1 MASHAAGR
9 LEEIR
14 ECATAGSVGGW
25 SNLRRYLCT
34 ANGADFVDR
43 AVYGEA
49 LEDEAGEILAD
60 FVDPDYWN
68 RSTEAQRELRR
79 RLGRLVDELATT
91 GQA

>member
-1 MASHAAGR
+1 MAAVDR

-14 ECATAGSVGGW
+14 ECATAGASGGW

-34 ANGADFVDR
+34 ANGAEFVDR

-68 RSTEAQRELRR
+68 RGDAARAELRR
-79 RLGRLVDELATT
+79 RLGRLVDELAAA
-91 GQA
+91 GAA